1 MAAHSRAPQP
11 SVEFQEHTD
20 RLNTLL
26 STRTLGRGIVA
37 YHSSFSL
44 FHPTATSLSFFTMY
58 SSELYVILLVNI
70 RDRARGEVKL
80 GRKTQKNSDMLGFSG
95 SYPGPDTGNL
105 SATAK
110 SCENRLEF
118 LKSAPSTKLAVT
130 SGNCIWGEEN
140 KR

>member
-11 SVEFQEHTD
+11 SLEFQEHTA

-26 STRTLGRGIVA
+26 STRTLGRGIVSDFPLFLHHVLIRA
-37 YHSSFSL
+37 LCHPFGQHQRSSHRRSQ
-44 FHPTATSLSFFTMY
+44 T
-58 SSELYVILLVNI
+58 
-70 RDRARGEVKL
+70 R
-80 GRKTQKNSDMLGFSG
+80 QKNTKKWCFSDMLGFAG

-105 SATAK
+105 SATTE

-118 LKSAPSTKLAVT
+118 LKSAPSAKLAVT